1 MKNFMPEVRRFQLG
15 EVFGIPFLRKVR
27 VESWM
32 GGNILN
38 DNTLKVRE
46 ILVDLSRGGR

>member
-1 MKNFMPEVRRFQLG
+1 MKDFMPEVGRFKFG
-15 EVFGIPFLRKVR
+15 EVFGIPFLHKVR
-27 VESWM
+27 VECWM